1 MSAPARVRIMLADDH
16 KLFRAGISAL
26 VQTLRGIE
34 IVAEAADGRE
44 ALRLVAAHRPDVV
57 LMDVMMPN
65 LNGLDAAAR
74 IARAF
79 PRTRVVIV
87 SMNADEDSVLKSL
100 RAGAAGYVVKTADP
114 AELELAIRAAARG
127 ERFLSSAV
135 SQHVVAACLKRVD
148 REQTSLERLMP
159 RQREVL
165 QLIAEGHTTKEIAAR
180 LDISAKTAESYRGE
194 LMKVLEIH
202 DVASLTRY
210 AIRAGL
216 VSVDS

>member
-1 MSAPARVRIMLADDH
+1 MLADDH